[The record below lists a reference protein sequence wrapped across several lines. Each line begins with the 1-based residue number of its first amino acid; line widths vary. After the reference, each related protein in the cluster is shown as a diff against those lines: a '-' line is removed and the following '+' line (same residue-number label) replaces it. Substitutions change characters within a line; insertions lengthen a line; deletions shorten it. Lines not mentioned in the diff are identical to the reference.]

1 MLGEESEVEGTWKD
15 ISMEKFAMGEESF
28 NEGTQ
33 DFLALLQK
41 KQYKNKYLKFFQL
54 KVSSSIKT

>member
-33 DFLALLQK
+33 DFLALLK
-41 KQYKNKYLKFFQL
+41 KNNKK
-54 KVSSSIKT
+54 INI